1 MRVNDFYDHH
11 PISEAQVLAALGR
24 RRGGDLSRLT
34 PDELFEF
41 DQDHYGGLAA
51 VDALARRAGITA
63 QSRVL
68 DVCAGLA
75 GPARFLASR
84 RGCPV
89 VALELHAGRA
99 AGAARLSRLVG
110 LGARVGVV
118 RGDATALPFADDA
131 FDACVSQEA
140 LLHIADKL
148 AVLEGC
154 RRALVPGGRL
164 AFTDWIAHPRLAE
177 RERDRLREW
186 MAATT
191 LQSLPSYHALLG
203 RAGFTAIEAED
214 LSDEWRRILR
224 RRQEMFRALRA
235 DTVARHGD
243 ARAREWEQ
251 LYAFFVGLVE
261 AGKLGGGR
269 FSGTA

>member
-51 VDALARRAGITA
+51 VDALARRAGI
-63 QSRVL
+63 
-68 DVCAGLA
+68 
-75 GPARFLASR
+75 
-84 RGCPV
+84 
-89 VALELHAGRA
+89 
-99 AGAARLSRLVG
+99 
-110 LGARVGVV
+110 
-118 RGDATALPFADDA
+118 
-131 FDACVSQEA
+131 
-140 LLHIADKL
+140 
-148 AVLEGC
+148 
-154 RRALVPGGRL
+154 
-164 AFTDWIAHPRLAE
+164 
-177 RERDRLREW
+177 REW

-224 RRQEMFRALRA
+224 RRQEMFGALRA